1 MRHDKIRDAI
11 IYIILGAAIYAL
23 GNEEVKE
30 VQHKISYKEVKK
42 IIYKEKEDDVFSEE
56 KLKEY
61 ILELNLRYPDIIL
74 AQARLESGNYKS
86 PAFKRQNNIFG
97 MHVAAQRPTLAK
109 KGRGKLAHYDS
120 WRDSVVDY
128 AFLVADRMRKL
139 DTREEYYAYLNAFYD
154 EPGYSKKLLKF
165 I

>member
-42 IIYKEKEDDVFSEE
+42 IIYKEKEDKFTPE
-56 KLKEY
+56 KFKEY
-61 ILELNLRYPDIIL
+61 LLELNLRYPEIIF
-74 AQARLESGNYKS
+74 AQARLETGNFTS
-86 PAFKRQNNIFG
+86 RAFREQNNLFG
-97 MHVAAQRPTLAK
+97 LHVARQRPTLAK
-109 KGRGKLAHYDS
+109 KGKGRLAHYSS

-139 DTREEYYAYLNAFYD
+139 ESREDYLRYLDANYD
-154 EPGYSKKLLKF
+154 VPGYSKKLLKF